1 MTIDQ
6 ENLPQDTLIDGTNGI
21 DCVQEIELVIASLA
35 EDQKAMVGQSEAGH
49 VWTFEYGSV
58 QVFVQLT
65 GSTEE
70 DTLTVWSPV
79 LKLPAKNEGELMR
92 RLLEMNWSST
102 LESRFGIFNNE
113 VVVVVSR
120 SIADLSA
127 GELSRA
133 ITIVATLAD
142 DNDEAL
148 QAEFGIPGG

>member
-6 ENLPQDTLIDGTNGI
+6 ENLPQDALTDNMNEI

-49 VWTFEYGSV
+49 VWKFEYGSV

-65 GSTEE
+65 GLTEE

-79 LKLPAKNEGELMR
+79 LKLPAKNEGALMR
-92 RLLEMNWSST
+92 RLLEMNWSNT
-102 LESRFGIFNNE
+102 LEARFGIFNNE
-113 VVVVVSR
+113 VVVVASR

-142 DNDEAL
+142 DHDEAL
-148 QAEFGIPGG
+148 QAEFGH

>member
-1 MTIDQ
+1 MTIKRED
-6 ENLPQDTLIDGTNGI
+6 LPQDISMDDTNDM

-35 EDQKAMVGQSEAGH
+35 EDQKAMVGQNDAGH
-49 VWTFEYGSV
+49 IWKFEYGSV

-102 LESRFGIFNNE
+102 LESRFGILNNE
-113 VVVVVSR
+113 VVIVASR

-127 GELSRA
+127 GELSRS

-142 DNDEAL
+142 DNDDIL
-148 QAEFGIPGG
+148 QAEFGQ

>member
-1 MTIDQ
+1 MTIERED
-6 ENLPQDTLIDGTNGI
+6 LPQDISMDDTNDM

-35 EDQKAMVGQSEAGH
+35 EDQKAMVGQNDAGH
-49 VWTFEYGSV
+49 IWKFEYGSV

-102 LESRFGIFNNE
+102 LESRFGILNNE
-113 VVVVVSR
+113 VVIVASR

-127 GELSRA
+127 GELSRS

-142 DNDEAL
+142 DNDDIL
-148 QAEFGIPGG
+148 QAEFGQ

>member
-1 MTIDQ
+1 MTIERED
-6 ENLPQDTLIDGTNGI
+6 LPQDISMDDTNDM

-35 EDQKAMVGQSEAGH
+35 EDQKAMVGQNDAGH
-49 VWTFEYGSV
+49 IWTFEYGSV

-102 LESRFGIFNNE
+102 LESRFGILNNE
-113 VVVVVSR
+113 VVIVASR

-127 GELSRA
+127 GELSRS

-142 DNDEAL
+142 DNDDIL
-148 QAEFGIPGG
+148 QAEFGQ

>member
-1 MTIDQ
+1 MTIERED
-6 ENLPQDTLIDGTNGI
+6 LPQDISMDDTNDM

-35 EDQKAMVGQSEAGH
+35 EDQKAMVGQNDAGH
-49 VWTFEYGSV
+49 IWKFEYGSV
-58 QVFVQLT
+58 EVFVQLT

-102 LESRFGIFNNE
+102 LESRFGILNNE
-113 VVVVVSR
+113 VVIVASR

-127 GELSRA
+127 GELSRS

-142 DNDEAL
+142 DNDDIL
-148 QAEFGIPGG
+148 QAEFGQ

>member
-1 MTIDQ
+1 MTIERED
-6 ENLPQDTLIDGTNGI
+6 LPQDISMDETNDM
-21 DCVQEIELVIASLA
+21 DCVQEIELVISSLA
-35 EDQKAMVGQSEAGH
+35 EDQKAMVGQNDAGH
-49 VWTFEYGSV
+49 VWKFEYGSV

-102 LESRFGIFNNE
+102 LESRFGILNNE
-113 VVVVVSR
+113 VVVVASR

-127 GELSRA
+127 GELSRS
-133 ITIVATLAD
+133 ITIVATIAD
-142 DNDEAL
+142 DNDEIL
-148 QAEFGIPGG
+148 QEEFGQ